1 MSIATF
7 RKFQM
12 KKAETL
18 SKKTLFSK
26 FLRVPFLQNTPPP
39 PPPAPSPPRQKK
51 KKKPSLT
58 YLRLISFSEAFVS
71 IVVLIIYM

>member
-39 PPPAPSPPRQKK
+39 PPPPPP
-51 KKKPSLT
+51 PSLPLPPAT
-58 YLRLISFSEAFVS
+58 DASVYNIHIDMYENQNP
-71 IVVLIIYM
+71 

>member
-12 KKAETL
+12 KKAATL

-26 FLRVPFLQNTPPP
+26 FLRVPFLQKTPPP
-39 PPPAPSPPRQKK
+39 PSPPLPPATDASVYNIHIDMYENQNP
-51 KKKPSLT
+51 
-58 YLRLISFSEAFVS
+58 
-71 IVVLIIYM
+71 

>member
-26 FLRVPFLQNTPPP
+26 FLRVPILQNTPPP
-39 PPPAPSPPRQKK
+39 SPPLPPATDASVYNIHIDMYENQNP
-51 KKKPSLT
+51 
-58 YLRLISFSEAFVS
+58 
-71 IVVLIIYM
+71 

>member
-12 KKAETL
+12 KKAATL

-26 FLRVPFLQNTPPP
+26 FLRVPFLTKTPHPPP
-39 PPPAPSPPRQKK
+39 PSLPLPPATDASVYNIHIDMYENQNP
-51 KKKPSLT
+51 
-58 YLRLISFSEAFVS
+58 
-71 IVVLIIYM
+71 

>member
-12 KKAETL
+12 KKAATL
-18 SKKTLFSK
+18 TKKTLFSK

-39 PPPAPSPPRQKK
+39 PSLPLPPATDASVYNIHIDMYENQNP
-51 KKKPSLT
+51 
-58 YLRLISFSEAFVS
+58 
-71 IVVLIIYM
+71 